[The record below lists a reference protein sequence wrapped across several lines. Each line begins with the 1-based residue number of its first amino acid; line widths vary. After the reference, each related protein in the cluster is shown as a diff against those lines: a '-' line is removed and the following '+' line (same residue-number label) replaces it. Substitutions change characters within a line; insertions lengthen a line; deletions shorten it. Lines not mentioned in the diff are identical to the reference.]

1 MATLEQLIIFFL
13 LIGVGVIARKVGV
26 ITPGNTPQLTSLV
39 FNFAMP
45 AIILSG
51 ITTDQPHISGKELSI
66 VLASAFTALILL
78 IICSRIL
85 ARVLRYE
92 REYHGVVTV
101 MTTFTNISMMGIPM
115 IYSLYGAEAMI
126 YITVF
131 LLPYNLLFFSYG
143 YYCMKDQSGN
153 AEALSLRNMLN
164 VINPGIIACILAL
177 TLYIS
182 NIHIPYVI
190 AQPIKMLGAI
200 TGPVSMLLIGSFLL
214 DIEWK
219 SVFKDVK
226 VWVFTFFK
234 MVIIP
239 LVIILI
245 MKLFITNGLLLGVLL
260 AAVATPTGAG
270 TPLLAQMLNKKFYP
284 LALKGATLTTLVS
297 LITMPLVAMMTG
309 IG

>member
-45 AIILSG
+45 AIIFSG

-115 IYSLYGAEAMI
+115 LYSLYGAEAMI
-126 YITVF
+126 YITV
-131 LLPYNLLFFSYG
+131 
-143 YYCMKDQSGN
+143 
-153 AEALSLRNMLN
+153 
-164 VINPGIIACILAL
+164 
-177 TLYIS
+177 
-182 NIHIPYVI
+182 
-190 AQPIKMLGAI
+190 
-200 TGPVSMLLIGSFLL
+200 
-214 DIEWK
+214 
-219 SVFKDVK
+219 
-226 VWVFTFFK
+226 
-234 MVIIP
+234 
-239 LVIILI
+239 LV
-245 MKLFITNGLLLGVLL
+245 M
-260 AAVATPTGAG
+260 TPT
-270 TPLLAQMLNKKFYP
+270 Y
-284 LALKGATLTTLVS
+284 
-297 LITMPLVAMMTG
+297 
-309 IG
+309 